1 MLANTFNVDSKNVEL
16 KGSEIYSTYTY
27 ETSKVVSNEKGIT
40 IVPYS
45 KKIEFKTDT
54 KIPKLG
60 VMIIGWG
67 GNNGTTVTNGILAN
81 KLSLKWE
88 TKRGEV
94 KANYH
99 GSLTQSSTT
108 YLGQDENGNTYVA
121 PFKSLVPMVE
131 PNDIVVTGWDI
142 SKLNIY
148 EATKRAKVLEPTM
161 YMQMK
166 EQLEKMVPL
175 PAVFDLSFVAPNQE
189 SRADNVIEGNKEKQ
203 LETVRQNIKDFK
215 KNNNLDKV
223 IVLWNGNTERFCEV
237 DPKIH
242 GTADSLLL
250 GIKNNEK
257 EISPSTIYCIAS
269 ILEHCPYINGSPQNT
284 FVPGVI
290 ELAER
295 EGVILMGD
303 DMKTGQTK
311 LKSVMADFLINSGL
325 KITAVASYN
334 HLGNN
339 DGLNL
344 DYYKCFRSKE
354 ITKASVIDDMVGN
367 NPILYPSQEHPDH
380 LVVIK
385 YVPSVGDSKRAL
397 DEYDSSIFCGGE
409 NIISIHNTCEDSLLA
424 APLIIDM
431 IILMEAFSRI
441 MVKDEKMD
449 KFKHMACIHSVLS
462 FLFKAPR
469 TPNNSPVIN
478 SLFQQRACLE
488 NTLRACRGL
497 QPLNHMHLEWKMP
510 SENQNEPSA

>member
-189 SRADNVIEGNKEKQ
+189 SRADNAIEGNKEKQ
-203 LETVRQNIKDFK
+203 LETVRQNIRDFK

>member
-166 EQLEKMVPL
+166 EELEKMIPL

-203 LETVRQNIKDFK
+203 LETVRQNIRDFK

-257 EISPSTIYCIAS
+257 EISPSTIYCIAL

>member
-1 MLANTFNVDSKNVEL
+1 MLADSFNVDTKNVEL
-16 KGSEIYSTYTY
+16 KGTELFSTYTY
-27 ETSKVVSNEKGIT
+27 ETSKVVASQNGIS
-40 IVPYS
+40 IVPYQ
-45 KKIEFKTDT
+45 KKIQFKTET
-54 KIPKLG
+54 KVPKLG
-60 VMIIGWG
+60 VMIVGWG

-81 KLSLKWE
+81 RLSLKWE

-99 GSLTQSSTT
+99 GSLTQCSTT
-108 YLGQDENGNTYVA
+108 YLGQDESGTTYVA
-121 PFKSLVPMVE
+121 PFKSLLPMVN
-131 PNDIVVTGWDI
+131 PNDIVVGGWDI

-148 EATKRAKVLEPTM
+148 ESTKRAKVLEPTM
-161 YMQMK
+161 YMQLK
-166 EQLEKMVPL
+166 DQLEKLVPL

-189 SRADNVIEGNKEKQ
+189 SRADNVIEGNKEQQ
-203 LETVRQNIKDFK
+203 LETVRQNIRDFK

-223 IVLWNGNTERFCEV
+223 IILWNANTERFCEV
-237 DPKIH
+237 DPKVH
-242 GTADSLLL
+242 GTADSLLA

-257 EISPSTIYCIAS
+257 EISPSTIYCTAA

-311 LKSVMADFLINSGL
+311 LKSVMADFLISSGL
-325 KITAVASYN
+325 KLTAVASYN

-354 ITKASVIDDMVGN
+354 ITKASVIDDIVGN

-385 YVPSVGDSKRAL
+385 YMPSVGDSKRAL

-431 IILMEAFSRI
+431 IILMEVFSRV

-510 SENQNEPSA
+510 SEKQNEPSE

>member
-166 EQLEKMVPL
+166 EELEKMVPL

-189 SRADNVIEGNKEKQ
+189 TRADNVIEGNKEKQ
-203 LETVRQNIKDFK
+203 LETVRQNIRDFK